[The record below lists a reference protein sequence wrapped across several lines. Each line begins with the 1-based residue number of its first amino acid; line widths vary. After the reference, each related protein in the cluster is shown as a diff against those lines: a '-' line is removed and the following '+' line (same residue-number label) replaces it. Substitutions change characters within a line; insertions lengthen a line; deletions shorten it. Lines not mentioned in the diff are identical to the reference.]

1 MSEQA
6 LKSLAVIGAGSWGT
20 ALSILFARNGVH
32 TTMWG
37 HLPEHMQQLRSDR
50 ANEEFLPGV
59 AFPDNLEPCIELQQ
73 AMAVS
78 KEILVVVPSHVFV
91 TVLQQIKPY
100 LQPGSRVA
108 WATKGL
114 ESGSARLLHESA
126 AEILGKDIPL
136 AVISGPTFAKE
147 VAQGLPTAVTIASN
161 NPEFAQTLAATM
173 HNETFR
179 AYTSTDIIGVELGGS
194 AKNVLAIAAG
204 IADGLGFGANT
215 RAALI
220 TRGLAEIMRLGI
232 ELGGEAETFMGLAG
246 MGDLVLTCTD
256 NQSRNRRFGIALA
269 QGKTQQQAM
278 DEIGQVVEGIKTT
291 EEVHRLA
298 ERLHID
304 MPITQQVYQ
313 VLYNNADP
321 HQAVHELF
329 ARELK
334 PEFQH

>member
-1 MSEQA
+1 MTQQI

-20 ALSILFARNGVH
+20 ALSILFARNGIQ

-37 HLPEHMQQLRSDR
+37 HLPEHMHTLCNERS
-50 ANEEFLPGV
+50 NEEFLPGIS
-59 AFPDNLEPCIELQQ
+59 FPEKLEPCVELEQ
-73 AMAVS
+73 AMSIS
-78 KEILVVVPSHVFV
+78 KDILLVVPSHVFGI
-91 TVLQQIKPY
+91 VLQQIKPY
-100 LQPGSRVA
+100 LQPGCRVA

-114 ESGSARLLHESA
+114 ESGRARLLHESVG
-126 AEILGKDIPL
+126 EILGDDIPL

-147 VAQGLPTAVTIASN
+147 VAQGLPTAVTVASN
-161 NPEFAQTLAATM
+161 NAEFAQTLAASL

-179 AYTSTDIIGVELGGS
+179 AYTSTDISGVELGGS

-232 ELGGEAETFMGLAG
+232 ELGGDAETFMGLAG

-256 NQSRNRRFGIALA
+256 NQSRNRRFGIAIA
-269 QGKTQQQAM
+269 QGMTQQQAV
-278 DEIGQVVEGIKTT
+278 DSIGQVVEGIKTT
-291 EEVHRLA
+291 EEVYRLA
-298 ERLHID
+298 ARLHID
-304 MPITQQVYQ
+304 MPITQQVYR
-313 VLYNNADP
+313 VLYENADP

-329 ARELK
+329 AREQK
-334 PEFQH
+334 AEFQH

>member
-1 MSEQA
+1 MPEILS
-6 LKSLAVIGAGSWGT
+6 SLVVIGAGSWGT
-20 ALSILFARNGVH
+20 ALSILFARNGVK

-37 HLPEHMQQLRSDR
+37 HRPEAIQALISSRT
-50 ANEEFLPGV
+50 NEEYLPGIP
-59 AFPDNLEPCIELQQ
+59 FPDPLEPCIELQQ
-73 AMAVS
+73 AMATS
-78 KEILVVVPSHVFV
+78 KEVLIVVPSHVFGS
-91 TVLQQIKPY
+91 VLQQIKPY
-100 LQPGSRVA
+100 LQEGCRVA

-114 ESGSARLLHESA
+114 ESGTARLLHESA
-126 AEILGKDIPL
+126 GEILGNDIPL

-161 NPEFAQTLAATM
+161 NNEFAQTLAATM

-179 AYTSTDIIGVELGGS
+179 AYTSSDIIGVELGGS

-232 ELGGEAETFMGLAG
+232 QLGGDAETFMGLAG

-269 QGKTQQQAM
+269 QGMSQEQALAS
-278 DEIGQVVEGIKTT
+278 IGQVVEGIKTT

-298 ERLHID
+298 TRLHID
-304 MPITQQVYQ
+304 MPITHQVYQ
-313 VLYNNADP
+313 VLYKHADP
-321 HQAVHELF
+321 HKAVHELF

>member
-1 MSEQA
+1 MPETLS
-6 LKSLAVIGAGSWGT
+6 SLTVIGAGSWGT

-37 HLPEHMQQLRSDR
+37 HLPEAMQALISARS
-50 ANEEFLPGV
+50 NEEYLPGIP
-59 AFPDNLEPCIELQQ
+59 FPDPLEPCIELQR
-73 AMAVS
+73 AMANS
-78 KEILVVVPSHVFV
+78 KEVLIVVPSHVFGI
-91 TVLQQIKPY
+91 VLQQIKPY
-100 LQPGSRVA
+100 LQEGCRIA

-126 AEILGKDIPL
+126 GEILGKDIPL

-147 VAQGLPTAVTIASN
+147 VAQGLPTAVTVASN
-161 NPEFAQTLAATM
+161 NKEFAQTLAATM

-179 AYTSTDIIGVELGGS
+179 AYTSSDITGVELGGS

-232 ELGGEAETFMGLAG
+232 QLGGEAETFMGLAG

-269 QGKTQQQAM
+269 QGLSQEQALAS
-278 DEIGQVVEGIKTT
+278 IGQVVEGIKTT

-298 ERLHID
+298 QRMHID
-304 MPITQQVYQ
+304 MPITHQVYQ
-313 VLYNNADP
+313 VLYKNADP
-321 HQAVHELF
+321 RKAVHELF
-329 ARELK
+329 AREQK